1 MTQDPPVTHCT
12 LSVRMTIGLAL
23 RFREVAAA
31 EHRTV
36 SQELRR
42 LMEHRIAEAEK
53 PLEPTT

>member
-1 MTQDPPVTHCT
+1 MRNLNFRVEPW
-12 LSVRMTIGLAL
+12 MLA
-23 RFREVAAA
+23 RFREVAEAD
-31 EHRTV
+31 HRTV